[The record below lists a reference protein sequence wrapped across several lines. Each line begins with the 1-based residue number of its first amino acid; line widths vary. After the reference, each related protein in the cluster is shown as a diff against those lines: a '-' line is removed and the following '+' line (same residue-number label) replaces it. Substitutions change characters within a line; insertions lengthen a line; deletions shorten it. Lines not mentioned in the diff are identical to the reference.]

1 MSLCLC
7 LSSNE
12 DEEYNPRRP
21 KGLNTPETS
30 EHGFPVSDDQRGLVT
45 MVTPIGIVLDLLTLV
60 MGPRKTHTKWFWGQ
74 I

>member
-7 LSSNE
+7 RSSHE

-21 KGLNTPETS
+21 KGLDTPETS

-45 MVTPIGIVLDLLTLV
+45 MVTPTGIVLNLIKGTVGGL
-60 MGPRKTHTKWFWGQ
+60 
-74 I
+74 